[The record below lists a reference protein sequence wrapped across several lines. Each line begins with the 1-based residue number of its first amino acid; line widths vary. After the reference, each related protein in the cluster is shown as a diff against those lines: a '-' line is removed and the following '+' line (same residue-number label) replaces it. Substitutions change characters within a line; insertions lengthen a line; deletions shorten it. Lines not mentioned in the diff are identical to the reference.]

1 MNTYL
6 INDGKLLHFIIR
18 ILIYIP
24 FILTFRKLT
33 TYSLYSRTLPL
44 RIAVYMGTLTNL
56 TFEIFNLINET
67 IGLTNRSLMYNYWIK
82 SVMSFFTVGVI
93 AQTAVTFC
101 KHQMALFDLSLN
113 QKS

>member
-93 AQTAVTFC
+93 AQTAVTFG